1 LPSAGS
7 SETIEFAAQHR
18 YPYVSVFTPIE
29 NVKRLLN
36 LYRTCAREK
45 FDYEPDPVLLG
56 YAPGTYVSDD
66 EQRAQN
72 EAAEH
77 GQFFLSKA
85 FKIPPH
91 FLIPPGY
98 VTENSLR
105 GFLATR
111 VGEGPTLSG
120 TIAGTPKTVIE
131 RLIADYDF
139 LDGFGYIITG
149 AGPGNATHEQTVKH
163 MTLFQTEVMP
173 ALKKYHAQKTA
184 SHTRPAAV

>member
-1 LPSAGS
+1 
-7 SETIEFAAQHR
+7 
-18 YPYVSVFTPIE
+18 VSVFTPIE
-29 NVKRLLN
+29 NVKRLLTA
-36 LYRTCAREK
+36 YRTCAREK
-45 FDYEPDPVLLG
+45 FNYEPHPSQLG

-66 EQRAQN
+66 ERRAKD

-77 GQFFLSKA
+77 GQFFTTKA

-105 GFLATR
+105 GFLAA
-111 VGEGPTLSG
+111 GLGQGGPLG
-120 TIAGTPKTVIE
+120 DVIAGTPKTVAD

-139 LDGFGYIITG
+139 LGGFGYIIAG

-163 MTLFQTEVMP
+163 MTLFQTEVIP
-173 ALKKYHAQKTA
+173 VLKKYHEQK
-184 SHTRPAAV
+184 VG